1 MAVTVELNHDGW
13 AEILETPSVKKCIE
27 DAARSIV
34 EHSWT
39 DAPSWKV
46 EKGHHG
52 VMRKN
57 IIEYEFRRGNASRKI
72 RFEVECT
79 LEEFAEFLDV
89 IEPFGD
95 EWAARIGR

>member
-1 MAVTVELNHDGW
+1 MSKAVKVELNHDGW
-13 AEILETPSVKKCIE
+13 AEKC
-27 DAARSIV
+27 
-34 EHSWT
+34 HN
-39 DAPSWKV
+39 
-46 EKGHHG
+46 G

-57 IIEYEFRRGNASRKI
+57 IIEYEFRFGNASRKI

-89 IEPFGD
+89 VEPFGD